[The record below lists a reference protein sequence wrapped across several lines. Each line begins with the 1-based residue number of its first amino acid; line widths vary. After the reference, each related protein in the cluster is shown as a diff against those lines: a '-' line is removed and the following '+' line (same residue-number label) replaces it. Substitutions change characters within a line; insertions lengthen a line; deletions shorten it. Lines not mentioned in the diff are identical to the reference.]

1 MKIALASLNP
11 TVGDLSGNFDKI
23 LAARETARQNDADLV
38 VYSEL
43 CLIGY
48 PPEDIVLKGAFQKA
62 AMDKVTELAA
72 LSADDGP
79 AMLIGTCWREG
90 AQLYNSA
97 ILLDKG
103 KIAAIRHKVD
113 LPNYGVFDEKRLF
126 AAGPCPGAVS
136 FRGFK
141 LGIMTCE
148 DMWSPRV
155 AKGLMTDG
163 ADILMVLNG
172 SPYEMD
178 KTGRRESLA
187 QERVRETGLPLVYVN
202 QV

>member
-11 TVGDLSGNFDKI
+11 TVGDLSGNYDKI
-23 LAARETARQNDADLV
+23 LAARETARQDDADLV

-62 AMDKVTELAA
+62 AMDKVTALAA

-113 LPNYGVFDEKRLF
+113 LPNYGVFDEKRVF
-126 AAGPCPGAVS
+126 AAGPDP
-136 FRGFK
+136 
-141 LGIMTCE
+141 
-148 DMWSPRV
+148 
-155 AKGLMTDG
+155 
-163 ADILMVLNG
+163 
-172 SPYEMD
+172 
-178 KTGRRESLA
+178 
-187 QERVRETGLPLVYVN
+187 
-202 QV
+202 